1 MKKLLFIL
9 FVLLTG
15 AAGYSQTKEEIRKD
29 FTGPDFKFD
38 SEVIDYGDVEK
49 GSDGSRVFKFKNV
62 GKAPL
67 IISNIKSSCGCTVPE
82 KPEKPIMPGETAEIK
97 VKYDTNRSGPFSKS
111 ITIASN
117 AFEETKT
124 LSIKGRVLE

>member
-1 MKKLLFIL
+1 MKKLLIML
-9 FVLLTG
+9 FVGFLG
-15 AAGYSQTKEEIRKD
+15 YAGYSQTKEEIRKD

-38 SEVIDYGDVEK
+38 SETIDFGDIAK
-49 GSDGSRVFKFKNV
+49 NSDGSRVFKFKNA

-82 KPEKPIMPGETAEIK
+82 KPEKPVMPGETAEIK
-97 VKYDTNRSGPFSKS
+97 IKYDTSRIGPFSKT
-111 ITIASN
+111 ITITSN
-117 AFEETKT
+117 AFEESKT

>member
-38 SEVIDYGDVEK
+38 SEVIDYGDVAK

-62 GKAPL
+62 GKSPL

-97 VKYDTNRSGPFSKS
+97 VKYDTNRAGPFSKS

-117 AFEETKT
+117 AFEESKT
-124 LSIKGRVLE
+124 LTIKGRVME

>member
-38 SEVIDYGDVEK
+38 SDVIDYGDVAK

>member
-15 AAGYSQTKEEIRKD
+15 SAGYSQTKEEIRKD

-38 SEVIDYGDVEK
+38 SEVIDYGDVAK